1 MRIVVIGATG
11 HVGGYLIPQLVERG
25 HDVVAVS
32 RGEATPYR
40 DDPGWERVER
50 VVADRTA
57 EDAAGTFGTRIAA
70 LGADVVVD
78 MICFTEDSARQ
89 LVDALR
95 GRARQLVHIGTIW
108 THGTL
113 TEVPATEDAPKRPW
127 GDYGVRKA
135 AIERMLLAQSRA
147 EGGLPVAI
155 VHPGHISGPGWR
167 VIGPQGTLDPDVWR
181 RLATGGE
188 VLLPGFGL
196 ETLHH
201 VHAEDVAQLIRLCIE
216 QPEAADSEAFHAVSP
231 QALTAHGFAEEA
243 AGWFGREAE
252 LRFTTWDD
260 FAESL
265 PEEHREAALAHLSRS
280 HVMSIEKGRR
290 LLGYAPDHSSLATVA
305 EAVER
310 LRSDGELGEG
320 IPPLRFAGR
329 SRRS

>member
-11 HVGGYLIPQLVERG
+11 HVGGYLVPQLVERG

-32 RGEATPYR
+32 RGQAAPYR
-40 DDPGWERVER
+40 DDPAWVRVER
-50 VVADRTA
+50 VIADRAA
-57 EDAAGTFGTRIAA
+57 EDAAGTFATRIAD

-78 MICFTEDSARQ
+78 LICFTEDSARQ
-89 LVDALR
+89 LVEALR
-95 GRARQLVHIGTIW
+95 GRVRQLVHIGTIW

-113 TEVPATEDAPKRPW
+113 TEVPATEDAPKHPW

-135 AIERMLLAQSRA
+135 AIERLLLAESRT

-167 VIGPQGTLDPDVWR
+167 VIGPQGTLDLDVWR
-181 RLATGGE
+181 RLATGRE

-201 VHAEDVAQLIRLCIE
+201 VHAEDVAQLIRLCLE
-216 QPEAADSEAFHAVSP
+216 QPAAANGEAFHAVSP
-231 QALTAHGFAEEA
+231 RALTVRGFAEA
-243 AGWFGREAE
+243 AAEWFGRDAN
-252 LRFTTWDD
+252 LRFTS
-260 FAESL
+260 FEEFEASL

-280 HVMSIEKGRR
+280 HAMSIEKGRR
-290 LLGYAPDHSSLATVA
+290 LLGYAPEHGSLATVA

-310 LRSDGELGEG
+310 LRQDGVLGDG
-320 IPPLRFAGR
+320 IPPVRFAATA
-329 SRRS
+329 